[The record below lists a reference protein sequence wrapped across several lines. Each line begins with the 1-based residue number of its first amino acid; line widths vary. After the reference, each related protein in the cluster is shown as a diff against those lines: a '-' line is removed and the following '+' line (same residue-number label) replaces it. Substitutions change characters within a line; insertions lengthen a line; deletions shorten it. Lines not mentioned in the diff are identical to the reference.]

1 MQALQKNSIHKP
13 INDRWPILLLVIVF
27 IAFKIPH
34 LSYPYFWD
42 ESWPYAPAIKGV
54 LDHGISLMPT
64 ALDPELSRGHPL
76 FFHAAGAAWMKVFGD
91 SFISMHS
98 FALTISVLLLII
110 IFETGI
116 KLFNR
121 RTAIFAVMFTATF
134 PLFFLQSAFVL
145 FEVLVAFLCFA
156 SLAFYVSERYLSAI
170 VCLTLAF
177 YTKES
182 CLIMGFII
190 GIHALISVFN
200 TSLTWRV
207 RVIRI
212 AAIGVP
218 CVLVGLFF
226 IVQKHY
232 RGWYIFP
239 FYNKLIEH
247 NWYNFWYNFRRNSFR
262 NTFCEFNNYYHY
274 LVLLAMAI
282 VAAIR
287 KKTLW
292 SLTVFL
298 PAAVIFLMVDDRR
311 GGDVQLSYVLL
322 PALVVSVAIM
332 LYGFRKMNLYSQPK
346 QALFVELSI
355 CFIIAFLCFSSLNFF
370 TYRYLL
376 ASFIPLF
383 FVFAIIIDKFVT
395 LTNLKLYIPILTV
408 IVGINIYTINTDHE
422 MKDSSLDCLIG
433 MEIQQKE
440 IEYFTSHNYYGKRLG
455 IGGFITFQH
464 LIDPATGF
472 LNGARPFDKK
482 DIKWDIDG
490 ETLVTVF
497 DNIENDYRYHEVKAD
512 TSFHCVYRY
521 EKGKY
526 WGEIYERIYR
536 NR

>member
-1 MQALQKNSIHKP
+1 MTLSKIEFYKQITN
-13 INDRWPILLLVIVF
+13 RWPLLLVLITF

-34 LSYPYFWD
+34 LYYPYFWD

-76 FFHAAGAAWMKVFGD
+76 FFHTAGALWMKLFGD

-98 FALTISVLLLII
+98 FALSISLLLLIAI
-110 IFETGI
+110 YEAGI
-116 KLFNR
+116 KLFNQR
-121 RTAIFAVMFTATF
+121 IAIFALVFTSSF
-134 PLFFLQSAFVL
+134 SLFFVQSAFVL
-145 FEVLVAFLCFA
+145 FEVLVAFLCFL
-156 SLAFYVSERYLSAI
+156 SLVYYVSERYLSAI
-170 VCLTLAF
+170 VCLTCAF

-182 CLIMGFII
+182 SLIMGFII
-190 GIHALISVFN
+190 GIHAIISFFN

-207 RVIRI
+207 RVLRL

-218 CVLVGLFF
+218 CLLVGLFF
-226 IVQKHY
+226 LIQKHY

-274 LVLLAMAI
+274 LPLLAIAM

-287 KKTLW
+287 KKSLW
-292 SLTVFL
+292 SLGVFL
-298 PAAVIFLMVDDRR
+298 PATVIFIMVDDRR
-311 GGDVQLSYVLL
+311 GGDVQLSYLLL
-322 PALVVSVAIM
+322 PALVVSVVVM
-332 LYGFRKMNLYSQPK
+332 LLSFRKMNLYSQPK
-346 QALFVELSI
+346 QALFVELST

-383 FVFAIIIDKFVT
+383 FLFAVIIDHFIT
-395 LTNLKLYIPILTV
+395 ATYPKLFLPILALIT
-408 IVGINIYTINTDHE
+408 GFNLYTLLTDHE
-422 MKDSSLDCLIG
+422 MKDSSLDCFIG

-440 IEYFTSHNYYGKRLG
+440 MAYFVSHNYHGKRMG

-464 LIDPATGF
+464 LTDPATGF
-472 LNGARPFDKK
+472 LNGAPPFDGK
-482 DIKWDIDG
+482 DIKWAIDG
-490 ETLVTVF
+490 ETLITVF
-497 DNIENDYRYHEVKAD
+497 DNIENDYRHDDVKRD

-536 NR
+536 NK